1 MTSCTSCQ
9 HRLLQHGERAVH
21 ALVHTLCKNVGIW
34 GVELGEW
41 DMDDAVRQQRA
52 EAAVK
57 AEMQA
62 SLMAFK
68 AMHVQNA
75 A

>member
-1 MTSCTSCQ
+1 M
-9 HRLLQHGERAVH
+9 
-21 ALVHTLCKNVGIW
+21 
-34 GVELGEW
+34 ELGEW